1 MAFSLDRD
9 SASRRLGVSSRTI
22 DRHIQAERIRTRR
35 IGKKMFLEEEDVEA
49 LRMADP
55 ARREEDYIIISD
67 DNTQKEMPEI
77 ISSSQNLMDPKQNN
91 SALAEIV
98 RIYED
103 ARGLIAEKDA
113 TIQNLSYKL
122 GKIES
127 ELSNSI
133 PVLEYKKTTFL
144 LENAKSKSDTDAD
157 MLTTKITHLES
168 EITKRNSALITLVIL
183 FILVLSFSVM
193 FILFGDTLK

>member
-35 IGKKMFLEEEDVEA
+35 IGKKMFLEEDDVEA

-55 ARREEDYIIISD
+55 ARREEDYIVISD
-67 DNTQKEMPEI
+67 DNKHQEMPEI
-77 ISSSQNLMDPKQNN
+77 VSSSQGLMDPKQNN
-91 SALAEIV
+91 AALSEIV

-103 ARGLIAEKDA
+103 ARGLIAEKDV

-144 LENAKSKSDTDAD
+144 LETAKSKSDTDAD
-157 MLTTKITHLES
+157 TLTKKISHLES
-168 EITKRNSALITLVIL
+168 EITKRNSALVTLVIL

-193 FILFGDTLK
+193 YVLFGDTLK